1 MKYTE
6 RIHNT
11 IDLVSSLHANQKRKG
26 SDTPYVSHCF
36 GVAFILSNY
45 TSDEDIIIAGLL
57 HDVLEDIPGYTKEK
71 MEEKFGKRVAD
82 LVDNVTGPKED
93 ESGVKMDWLTAKEI
107 YFNKISNGSLDA
119 LLIVAAD
126 KIHNMLSVI
135 SLYEEEGGDIWKH
148 FKGSKE
154 QQRERYS
161 KIFEFIK
168 SKIDNHILEEY
179 EVVLNKFYKITQ
191 ND

>member
-57 HDVLEDIPGYTKEK
+57 HDVT
-71 MEEKFGKRVAD
+71 R
-82 LVDNVTGPKED
+82 
-93 ESGVKMDWLTAKEI
+93 I
-107 YFNKISNGSLDA
+107 YQRKNGR
-119 LLIVAAD
+119 
-126 KIHNMLSVI
+126 
-135 SLYEEEGGDIWKH
+135 EIWK
-148 FKGSKE
+148 
-154 QQRERYS
+154 
-161 KIFEFIK
+161 K
-168 SKIDNHILEEY
+168 SS
-179 EVVLNKFYKITQ
+179 
-191 ND
+191 